1 MPWRWPEPLL
11 GLDADERVL
20 RDALLP
26 ILHTARDL
34 GKQRVVRARAN
45 VVAGPING
53 AALTH
58 EDVAGQHLLAAE
70 LLEAEP
76 LRLGFAAVLGTAACL
91 FVCHDVLSLKMMI
104 AGSADDAGD
113 LHFRI
118 GLAVRALPQ
127 VVLAAAEFDDAHL
140 VALAVAL
147 HGRDDFAAAQ
157 ERRADLDAVA
167 LPDQQH
173 LVELD
178 VRTGLGRELLHAKD
192 RALADAILLTTRRNY
207 G

>member
-1 MPWRWPEPLL
+1 DGNVEIRAACPSAVLTAARRSIGSAEGPVITEVRQRVDTRRADEIDIRALAAVPAVRSAEGHELLAAKAHGAATPVAGLNCYGCFVDESHTYGSRIKKAPDGPGLFMPWRWPEPLL
-11 GLDADERVL
+11 GFDADERVL

-70 LLEAEP
+70 LLDAEP

-91 FVCHDVLSLKMMI
+91 FVCHDPFSL
-104 AGSADDAGD
+104 
-113 LHFRI
+113 
-118 GLAVRALPQ
+118 
-127 VVLAAAEFDDAHL
+127 
-140 VALAVAL
+140 
-147 HGRDDFAAAQ
+147 
-157 ERRADLDAVA
+157 
-167 LPDQQH
+167 
-173 LVELD
+173 
-178 VRTGLGRELLHAKD
+178 
-192 RALADAILLTTRRNY
+192 
-207 G
+207 

>member
-11 GLDADERVL
+11 GLDADEGVL
-20 RDALLP
+20 LDALLP
-26 ILHTARDL
+26 ILHTARHL
-34 GKQRVVRARAN
+34 GKQGVFGAGAD
-45 VVAGPING
+45 VVAGPINS

-58 EDVAGQHLLAAE
+58 QDVAGQHLLAAE

-118 GLAVRALPQ
+118 VLAVRALPQ

-147 HGRDDFAAAQ
+147 HGRDDFTAAQ

-173 LVELD
+173 LVEFD
-178 VRTGLGRELLHAKD
+178 VGARLGGELFHAKD
-192 RALADAILLTTRRNY
+192 RAFADSILLATR
-207 G
+207 